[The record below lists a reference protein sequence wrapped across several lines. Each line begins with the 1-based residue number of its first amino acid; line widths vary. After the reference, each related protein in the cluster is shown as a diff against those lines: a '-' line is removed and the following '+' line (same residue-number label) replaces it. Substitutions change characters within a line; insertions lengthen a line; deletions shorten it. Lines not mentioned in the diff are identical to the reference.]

1 MSALVPQ
8 GCAENGDCPERQKR
22 PRQKQRDPHSPGD
35 AGAETAIGQQVIIA
49 TVAVTG
55 DERTMRLIRCRAA
68 HDEK

>member
-8 GCAENGDCPERQKR
+8 GFAENGNCPERQKGR
-22 PRQKQRDPHSPGD
+22 GKNSVIHAPGD

-55 DERTMRLIRCRAA
+55 DERTNAPHPMPRRTQ
-68 HDEK
+68 